1 MKIDTSSYYPKSP
14 LDDDNESP
22 EGSAVE
28 SEKIG
33 EGRLFPESEEKK
45 EDHAEEPTEEMV
57 SEEET
62 TKDLRSE
69 PHRHRAFPRQCIYCH
84 LMDSCPAPDACIWDS
99 ACIQSLHSRIH
110 AILHKAYLHT
120 HCGRYQPCGPG
131 PAGDSSQACR
141 NRAGSWFEWK
151 KGAFHPVYHH
161 HHSDGRNRAFRL
173 FQARS
178 DVACDVLCRRRR
190 GGACESSH

>member
-14 LDDDNESP
+14 LDYDNESP
-22 EGSAVE
+22 EGSATE

-69 PHRHRAFPRQCIYCH
+69 PQYDPTDTERFLDNVSTALSWILVPL
-84 LMDSCPAPDACIWDS
+84 LM
-99 ACIQSLHSRIH
+99 
-110 AILHKAYLHT
+110 
-120 HCGRYQPCGPG
+120 
-131 PAGDSSQACR
+131 
-141 NRAGSWFEWK
+141 
-151 KGAFHPVYHH
+151 PVY
-161 HHSDGRNRAFRL
+161 GILLAFNL
-173 FQARS
+173 SILEYMPFS
-178 DVACDVLCRRRR
+178 TKLTFTLIVAGINLVVPALLVILLKRVGIVQDL
-190 GGACESSH
+190 GLN